1 VATLKPKPNQYLM
14 DCPHCRSCLTTKLQR
29 TTNLGYV
36 MFYCRDCLST
46 FNERTLTPFNFLE
59 IPTDILFQV
68 LLCRLRYKMSLRDV
82 AEFFLLRGFE
92 FTHETVRHWEERFA
106 PLLADSL
113 RAKRTGTVGKTW
125 HVDETYL
132 RIKGRWCYL
141 YRAIDEDGNL
151 VDSLLRE
158 HRDLES
164 AKAFFAQA
172 LDLAETPPERV
183 VTDGLSSYP
192 RAIAEELGPE
202 VVHEPGSCLDNPVE
216 QDHRGI
222 KQRYYPMLGF
232 GAFESAKRFCAA
244 FEEVRQY
251 LRPRS
256 RMKEFVSLSVR
267 RNIFIER
274 VQALELVFQS
284 V

>member
-1 VATLKPKPNQYLM
+1 MN
-14 DCPHCRSCLTTKLQR
+14 CPHCHSVLTTKRQR
-29 TTNLGYV
+29 TTNLGYA

-92 FTHETVRHWEERFA
+92 FTHETVRLWEERFA
-106 PLLADSL
+106 PLWVEQL
-113 RAKRTGTVGKTW
+113 RTKRMGTVGKTW

-172 LDLAETPPERV
+172 LEIAETPPNRV
-183 VTDGLSSYP
+183 VTDGLASYP
-192 RAIAEELGPE
+192 RAITEALGSA

-251 LRPRS
+251 FRPRS
-256 RMKEFVSLSVR
+256 RMTEFVSLSTR
-267 RNIFIER
+267 RSVFVER

-284 V
+284 I

>member
-1 VATLKPKPNQYLM
+1 
-14 DCPHCRSCLTTKLQR
+14 
-29 TTNLGYV
+29 

-59 IPTDILFQV
+59 VPTDILFQV

-82 AEFFLLRGFE
+82 AEFFLIRGFE
-92 FTHETVRHWEERFA
+92 FTHETVRLWEERFA
-106 PLLADSL
+106 PLLADQF
-113 RAKRTGTVGKTW
+113 RTKRRGKVGKTW

-132 RIKGRWCYL
+132 RIRGRWCYL

-158 HRDLES
+158 QRDMES

-172 LDLAETPPERV
+172 LELAETPPERV

-192 RAIAEELGPE
+192 RAIAETLGSD
-202 VVHEPGSCLDNPVE
+202 VAHEPGSCLDNPVE

-222 KQRYYPMLGF
+222 KQRSYPMLGF

-256 RMKEFVSLSVR
+256 QMTESVSLSER
-267 RNIFIER
+267 RERFVDR
-274 VQALELVFQS
+274 VQRLEAMFQA